1 MEKSLYR
8 GKIRIET
15 VHTIRHA
22 SGNGKRAG
30 EYQKLLC
37 EPYIDAPQE
46 GATADACT
54 LFELFE
60 AKLEA
65 MRGNLVQAAVD
76 LAKG

>member
-1 MEKSLYR
+1 MRREMAREQGNIRNYCVSL
-8 GKIRIET
+8 T
-15 VHTIRHA
+15 
-22 SGNGKRAG
+22 
-30 EYQKLLC
+30 
-37 EPYIDAPQE
+37 IDAPQE